1 MVIYLLWSFTNR
13 VFKDC
18 TDLGGFVG
26 RAFAFDTR
34 VPWFK
39 SSCWQT
45 FKWNTCK
52 EKTLIKKKA
61 VNGPIKKQLKHC
73 MYLESR
79 NKC

>member
-34 VPWFK
+34 VP
-39 SSCWQT
+39 
-45 FKWNTCK
+45 
-52 EKTLIKKKA
+52 
-61 VNGPIKKQLKHC
+61 
-73 MYLESR
+73 
-79 NKC
+79 